1 MKKMTNDEL
10 TSDELT
16 AIRQRTLSEIHLL
29 AGQALEVLRKSSGR
43 RGRHLERRARPAA
56 GEGGKVHVLDVI
68 TRGRERWH
76 DDGPF

>member
-1 MKKMTNDEL
+1 MKKNDEL

-29 AGQALEVLRKSSGR
+29 AGQALEVLRKS
-43 RGRHLERRARPAA
+43 LD
-56 GEGGKVHVLDVI
+56 GEGGTWNGGPDPLQVKAAKYVLDVI